1 MAVFPSRPYNPNA
14 PSNRINSVLRKYP
27 LLFGGPFI
35 GIIVIASFGL
45 SSFTQTRYDLQKQKT
60 SVMSPEEEKRLEAK
74 RRPVDRREEY
84 FRLSAETTA
93 KEADDWDVVRVP
105 RPSGTAEWGLPP
117 TNPRR

>member
-14 PSNRINSVLRKYP
+14 PSNRVNAILRKYP

-60 SVMSPEEEKRLEAK
+60 SVMSPEEEKRLESK

-84 FRLSAETTA
+84 FVSTSAGPHSSGESGLMYTYNQRLSAEATA
-93 KEADDWDVVRVP
+93 KEADDWDV
-105 RPSGTAEWGLPP
+105 
-117 TNPRR
+117 